1 MEFYPHKTWQPVS
14 HRGIMIARQISFG
27 KNVQKGDRLL
37 NKKLIAGISA
47 AVVVG
52 VLCAAE
58 FGGAYYF
65 RNHYTPNTTIN
76 GVNVSG
82 KSIDSAKQ
90 ALDDSLNS
98 YTLTIKGEATEDQL
112 SASDIDF
119 TYQYDTGNILETA
132 LSDQRPFEWAADL
145 FGGREYTLETSY
157 NADKLNEKIS
167 GMKCMNPDKKV
178 QAQNAGVTYKDGAFE
193 VVPEVYGNELD
204 AETFSGVLAE
214 QLAAGN
220 TEYQIDCYIQPK
232 LTQDSDAFKKA
243 KAQLDAALQSA
254 VTLKRDDISVTL
266 SADDVASVL
275 TIGDDLKASV
285 DQEKLKTYV
294 EENIAEPFETVGKE
308 RTVTTAG
315 CGTFTIS
322 GGIYGYLVDVDG
334 ETEQLAKDI
343 LSGKSVER
351 EPVYSREETYKD
363 NGGLG
368 STYIDVSISQQRVWL
383 VYGGKVIVDTPCVT
397 GNVNNG
403 TITPKGTYWIEFKRR
418 NYGMPRYGVTV
429 SYWMPIDTSTGV
441 GLHDAPWRSTFGGN
455 YYIST
460 GSHGC
465 INLPVSAARTIYN
478 NCFGTMPVVVH

>member
-1 MEFYPHKTWQPVS
+1 M
-14 HRGIMIARQISFG
+14 
-27 KNVQKGDRLL
+27 

-65 RNHYTPNTTIN
+65 QDHYMPNTTIN
-76 GVNVSG
+76 GVSVSG
-82 KSIDSAKQ
+82 KSMDAAKQ
-90 ALDDSLNS
+90 ALEDSLKS
-98 YTLTIKGEATEDQL
+98 YTLTIKGEDTQDTL
-112 SASDIDF
+112 TASDIDF
-119 TYQYDTGNILETA
+119 SYEYDAGNILETA
-132 LSDQRPFEWAADL
+132 LSDQHPYEWVADL
-145 FGGREYTLETSY
+145 FGGREYTLKTSY
-157 NADKLNEKIS
+157 NADKLNQKIS
-167 GMKCMNPDKKV
+167 DMKCMNPDKKV

-204 AETFSGVLAE
+204 AKAFSDVLAK
-214 QLAAGN
+214 QLTEGN

-243 KAQLDAALQSA
+243 KKQLDASLKST
-254 VTLKRDDISVTL
+254 VTLKRDDISVSV
-266 SADDVASVL
+266 SANDVASFL

-285 DQEKLKTYV
+285 DQEKLKAYV
-294 EENIAEPFETVGKE
+294 EEKIEEPFKTVGKE

-334 ETEQLAKDI
+334 ETEQLSKDI

-351 EPVYSREETYKD
+351 EPVYSQEETYKD

-368 STYIDVSISQQRVWL
+368 NTYIDVSISQQRVWL
-383 VYGGKVIVDTPCVT
+383 VYGGKVLVDTPCVT

-403 TITPKGTYWIEFKRR
+403 TTTPTGTYWIEFKRR

-429 SYWMPIDTSTGV
+429 NYWMPIDTSTGV
-441 GLHDAPWRSTFGGN
+441 GLHDASWRSTFGGK

>member
-1 MEFYPHKTWQPVS
+1 M
-14 HRGIMIARQISFG
+14 
-27 KNVQKGDRLL
+27 
-37 NKKLIAGISA
+37 NKKLITGISA
-47 AVVVG
+47 AIVIG

-65 RNHYTPNTTIN
+65 RNHYAPNTKIN

-82 KSIDSAKQ
+82 KSVDSAKQ
-90 ALDDSLNS
+90 TLDNFLQS
-98 YTLTIKGEATEDQL
+98 YTLTIKGEETEDTL
-112 SASDIDF
+112 SASDIDL
-119 TYQYDTGNILETA
+119 TYQYDDKNILETA
-132 LSDQRPFEWAADL
+132 LTEQQPFAWAADL
-145 FGGREYTLETSY
+145 FGGREYTLETNY
-157 NADKLNEKIS
+157 NADKLKQKIS
-167 GMKCMNPDKKV
+167 GMNCMNPEKKIPS
-178 QAQNAGVTYKDGAFE
+178 QNASVTYKDGVFD
-193 VVPEVYGNELD
+193 VVSETYGNEIN
-204 AETFSGVLAE
+204 AETLSSVLAE

-220 TEYQIDCYIQPK
+220 TEYEIDCYTQPK

-243 KAQLDAALQSA
+243 KSQLDAALQAA

-266 SADDVASVL
+266 AADDVASVL

-285 DQEKLKTYV
+285 DHEKLKTYV
-294 EENIAEPFETVGKE
+294 EEKIAEPFKTVGKE

-322 GGIYGYLVDVDG
+322 GGIYGYLVDVDK

-351 EPVYSREETYKD
+351 EPIYAREETYQD

-368 STYIDVSISQQRVWL
+368 NTYIDVSISQQRVWL

-418 NYGMPRYGVTV
+418 NYDMPRYGVSV

-441 GLHDAPWRSTFGGN
+441 GLHDAAWRNTFGGN
-455 YYIST
+455 YYITT

-465 INLPVSAARTIYN
+465 INLPVAAARTIYN